1 MSLSIKKN
9 NTPLVHCIGIGGIG
23 ISALARW
30 FLAQNWRVS
39 GSDIATS
46 ELIKELIKDGCN
58 VKIGHKKATISSR
71 TALVIYNQAIPN
83 NNPEL
88 RRARKLKIPVL
99 SYPQAIG
106 SLTRSY
112 RTIAVAGAHGKSTT
126 TALASLILIAGGF
139 DPTVIIGTKLKEFAP
154 PAGGKNFRLGKSH
167 YLVLEADEW
176 RASFLNY
183 SPTFTIITNIDKEH
197 LDFYKNIK
205 NIRAAFLSFLR
216 KTKIGGFLILN
227 RDNIYL
233 RGLKTTISKIAR
245 DKELKIVWYSTQQ
258 PEAKIIRRIMRIPGN
273 HNVSNALAA
282 YTLGRLLK
290 IPKQKI
296 LASLASYRGAWRR
309 MEYRGKFQGALVF
322 DDYAHHPTEIKATLG
337 ALKERYPNKNILCIF
352 QPHQAKRL
360 AALFA
365 EFLTAF
371 DDADETLILPSYEVA
386 GRDLHMT
393 KHDSRE
399 LVKTIQK
406 KNPKKLIFYLEKPKN
421 LVKAVRSLRSPLSRK
436 VIVMMGA
443 GNIFEH
449 TELLIN
455 N

>member
-1 MSLSIKKN
+1 MSLNTKKD

-30 FLAQNWRVS
+30 FLARNWRVS

-46 ELIKELIKDGCN
+46 ELIKELVKDGCN
-58 VKIGHKKATISSR
+58 VKIGHKKANIPSK
-71 TALVIYNQAIPN
+71 TALIVYNQAIPN

-88 RRARKLKIPVL
+88 KQARKLKIPTL

-126 TALASLILIAGGF
+126 TALVSLVLGAGGF
-139 DPTVIIGTKLKEFAP
+139 DPTVVIGTKLKEFDN
-154 PAGGKNFRLGKSH
+154 KNFRFGKSL

-183 SPTFTIITNIDKEH
+183 SPTFTIVTNIDKEH
-197 LDFYKNIK
+197 LDFYKNVE
-205 NIRAAFLSFLR
+205 NIRAAFLRFLR
-216 KTKIGGFLILN
+216 KTKIGGFLVLN
-227 RDNIYL
+227 RDNTYL
-233 RGLKTTISKIAR
+233 HGLKTIISKIAR
-245 DKELKIVWYSTQQ
+245 NKELKIVWYSTKQ
-258 PEAKIIRRIMRIPGN
+258 PEAKIIQRIMKTPGN

-282 YTLGRLLK
+282 YKLGKFLK
-290 IPKQKI
+290 ISEQKI

-309 MEYRGKFQGALVF
+309 MEYRGKFRGALVF

-337 ALKERYPNKNILCIF
+337 ALKEKYPNKKILCIF
-352 QPHQAKRL
+352 QPHQARRL
-360 AALFA
+360 AALFP

-371 DDADETLILPSYEVA
+371 DDADETLVLPSYEVA
-386 GRDLHMT
+386 GRDVHMT
-393 KHDSRE
+393 KRDSRE

-406 KNPKKLIFYLEKPKN
+406 KNPDKLIFYLEKPKN
-421 LVKAVRSLRSPLSRK
+421 LKMAVLSLRYLLPRK

-449 TELLIN
+449 TKFLLS
-455 N
+455 